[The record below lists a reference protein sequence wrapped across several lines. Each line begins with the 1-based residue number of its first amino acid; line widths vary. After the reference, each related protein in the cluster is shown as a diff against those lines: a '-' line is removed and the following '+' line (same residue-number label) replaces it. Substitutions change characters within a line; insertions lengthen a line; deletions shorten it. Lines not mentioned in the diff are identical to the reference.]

1 MPESK
6 FAPLNGQPT
15 RSDQVRE
22 ALRRA
27 LLSGAFAPGEQLNEG
42 QIATQLGVSKTPVRE
57 ALSMLRATGLVVSKP
72 PRGLAVAVIGAG
84 RIREIYELR
93 EILESEA
100 VRRAVPAADGAL
112 VTNAQAILAHAQRL
126 GEQRELPALIQLNR
140 DFHELLYERCGNG
153 EIKRVLNGMRDQVE
167 FAVAGGWMVTPSW
180 ELERNEHAAIL
191 EAVGNNDGRLA
202 AKLTKKHIESARM
215 RLTYAGPGR
224 HPIEPPDME
233 PAENLQRLTDYHPS
247 SA

>member
-1 MPESK
+1 MPEST

-15 RSDQVRE
+15 RSDQVRD

-42 QIATQLGVSKTPVRE
+42 NLAAQLGVSKTPVRE

-100 VRRAVPAADGAL
+100 VRRAVPNVDDQL
-112 VTNAQAILAHAQRL
+112 VAHAQAILTRAQQL
-126 GEQRELPALIQLNR
+126 GEQRELPGLIQLNR
-140 DFHELLYERCGNG
+140 DFHELLYDRCGND

-180 ELERNEHAAIL
+180 EMERTEHAAIL
-191 EAVGNNDGRLA
+191 DAVTKRDARLA
-202 AKLTKKHIESARM
+202 AKLTRKHIESARA
-215 RLTYAGPGR
+215 RLIYAGHGR
-224 HPIEPPDME
+224 DTLRPPDVNSG
-233 PAENLQRLTDYHPS
+233 PGPS
-247 SA
+247 PLIS